1 LQLPSTISIQITSI
15 LAASMAAGRFLA
27 GIVMK
32 KFNWLVVLCCC
43 LLGAATLV
51 FIALPL
57 SKGVEGKNITSWAQL
72 PFAAYIFPLIGLF
85 LAPVY
90 PTINSTI
97 LSSLPKKKHGAMAG
111 LIVVFSALGGTLG
124 SITTG
129 FIFQKY
135 GGETA
140 FYFSLVPMTVLIV
153 ALFIFRRIKNKQKKT
168 EIVID
173 AISYTDK
180 VIATQGTM
188 L

>member
-1 LQLPSTISIQITSI
+1 
-15 LAASMAAGRFLA
+15 
-27 GIVMK
+27 
-32 KFNWLVVLCCC
+32 
-43 LLGAATLV
+43 
-51 FIALPL
+51 
-57 SKGVEGKNITSWAQL
+57 L

-140 FYFSLVPMTVLIV
+140 FYFSLIPMTVLII
-153 ALFIFRRIKNKQKKT
+153 ALLIFRRIKNKGINVESK
-168 EIVID
+168 ID
-173 AISYTDK
+173 AISYTDE
-180 VIATQGTM
+180 VIATQGTV